1 MVALPLLPL
10 QNFSKIQDY
19 TQLAQTIFAAPTW
32 GSRIV
37 FALSS
42 KFSEILPFLDPIT
55 TLFYIPSALVYKAS
69 ENQNGSANQKFFKK
83 ISWIAPVSGILIYSL
98 AAYKLYALPS
108 SFLIKGA
115 ITGIHSTAMLF
126 FSYAPS
132 SASMLGLISLKT
144 DLKNRVI
151 DPSRFQNLARDRLQQ
166 IKDHAELTACVIFA
180 ISNIAITCLSQNPI
194 LGNAVAYPLAAIT
207 KVATMRLLNELALH

>member
-1 MVALPLLPL
+1 MAAHPLLP
-10 QNFSKIQDY
+10 SKTFLTTQDY

-42 KFSEILPFLDPIT
+42 KLSENLPFLRPIT
-55 TLFYIPSALVYKAS
+55 TLIYIPSTLVYKAS
-69 ENQNGSANQKFFKK
+69 KNQEFFKK
-83 ISWIAPVSGILIYSL
+83 ISWIAPVSGILICSL

-126 FSYAPS
+126 FSYAPN
-132 SASMLGLISLKT
+132 SAKWLGLISLKN
-144 DLKNRVI
+144 DVQNRVL
-151 DPSRFQNLARDRLQQ
+151 DPNRFQNLPRDRLKQ
-166 IKDHAELTACVIFA
+166 IEDHAELTACVIFA

-194 LGNAVAYPLAAIT
+194 LGNATAYPLAAIT
-207 KVATMRLLNELALH
+207 KVATMRLLSELALGQA